1 MTEKLPSADEAARRD
16 GSRLSEGLG
25 AARPGWR
32 VRFAEERNA
41 YTVQARGERYLVCTK
56 PFPLH
61 KTVLYT
67 VVDLREQI
75 RGTEG
80 LVFGMGAETRD
91 DCEQMIAR
99 LEGKDRD
106 INTEVSRRNRV
117 PLRVAAVFSA

>member
-1 MTEKLPSADEAARRD
+1 
-16 GSRLSEGLG
+16 
-25 AARPGWR
+25 

-56 PFPLH
+56 PFPLK

-67 VVDLREQI
+67 VVDLQEQI

-91 DCEQMIAR
+91 ECEQMVAR